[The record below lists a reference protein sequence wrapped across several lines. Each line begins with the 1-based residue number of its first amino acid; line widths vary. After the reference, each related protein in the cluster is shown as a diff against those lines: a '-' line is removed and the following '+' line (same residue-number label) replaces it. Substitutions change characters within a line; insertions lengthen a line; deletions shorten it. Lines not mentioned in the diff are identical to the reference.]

1 MIDRRTMD
9 EDFYKILGVSRD
21 ASDKEI
27 QKAYRAL
34 ARKHHPDRVDE
45 DQRDAAKKRFQ
56 KIQEAYDVLSDPE
69 KRKMYDQF
77 GPDFRQAGA
86 AGADPFQGF
95 RSGAGGHSTQFDF
108 SDLFGGGGGGFE
120 DFVAQMQGGRKP
132 AGGRGRRAPRQ
143 GESLEAET
151 TISFA
156 TSITG
161 GSVDLSLSRGNS
173 NERISVTIPAGI
185 EDGKKIRLKGQGQ
198 PSPSGG
204 PAGDLLLTIRVAAH
218 PHYKRVGD
226 NLQLTMPVTLEEAT
240 LGARIDVPTPAGTIS
255 LKVPAGSSSGR
266 KLRLKGQGV
275 KRAEGSGD
283 LIVELQVAL
292 PDKIDERSKEL
303 ILELQSRFAQE
314 NVRQGIRWQ

>member
-1 MIDRRTMD
+1 MIDRRTME

-21 ASDKEI
+21 ASQKDI

-34 ARKHHPDRVDE
+34 ARKHHPDRVEE
-45 DQRDAAKKRFQ
+45 DQRDAAKQKFQ

-77 GPDFRQAGA
+77 GPNFRQAGA
-86 AGADPFQGF
+86 AGGDPFAGF
-95 RSGAGGHSTQFDF
+95 RQGAGGESVQFDF
-108 SDLFGGGGGGFE
+108 NDLFGGGGGAGGFE
-120 DFVAQMQGGRKP
+120 DFVSQM
-132 AGGRGRRAPRQ
+132 AGGRRGGSRARRGPRQ
-143 GESLEAET
+143 GESVEAET

-161 GSVDLSLSRGNS
+161 GSVDLSLARGRS
-173 NERISVTIPAGI
+173 NERISVNIPAGI
-185 EDGKKIRLKGQGQ
+185 EDGKKIRLKGQGE

-204 PAGDLLLTIRVAAH
+204 PAGDLILTIRVAPH

-226 NLQLTMPVTLEEAT
+226 NLTVTIPVTLEEAA
-240 LGARIDVPTPAGTIS
+240 LGGKVDVPTPAGTITIT
-255 LKVPAGSSSGR
+255 VPAGSSSGR

-275 KRAEGSGD
+275 KRAESSGD

-292 PDKIDERSKEL
+292 PNQIDDRSKEL
-303 ILELQSRFAQE
+303 IKELQSRLAQG
-314 NVRQGIRWQ
+314 NVRQGINW